1 MRLCCL
7 DCNMKEEVEDGSA
20 FKRPEDPEKA
30 RKNTRIKTIVIL
42 IVITVLIVSVTFLA
56 YKRFFTK
63 VNYFENIRIVSLHI
77 FSLFDRR
84 KP

>member
-63 VNYFENIRIVSLHI
+63 VNNFENIRIVSLHI

>member
-1 MRLCCL
+1 
-7 DCNMKEEVEDGSA
+7 MKEEVEDGSA

-63 VNYFENIRIVSLHI
+63 VNNHEKYH
-77 FSLFDRR
+77 
-84 KP
+84 

>member
-63 VNYFENIRIVSLHI
+63 VNNFENIRIVFLYI